1 MGRKRYHAKGVLPE
15 TENIILGLP
24 ELADKDTRSKPSSPF
39 GRFHRAARRTESP
52 IMSRRSDYTNILSRR
67 RYDRNPGEYRARS
80 PCRYH
85 QGRTTLMRLDFG
97 DTKIFIRPGTTD
109 MRKAING
116 LTSMAE
122 TAMGMSP
129 FSGALFLFC
138 GKTRKLIKAFYWE
151 RNGFCLWQ
159 KRLERDRFPWPDTEE
174 GVKELNTEEI
184 AMLLDGIDFFH
195 AHRRISFEKA
205 G

>member
-1 MGRKRYHAKGVLPE
+1 MK
-15 TENIILGLP
+15 
-24 ELADKDTRSKPSSPF
+24 
-39 GRFHRAARRTESP
+39 
-52 IMSRRSDYTNILSRR
+52 
-67 RYDRNPGEYRARS
+67 
-80 PCRYH
+80 
-85 QGRTTLMRLDFG
+85 LDFS
-97 DTKIFIRPGTTD
+97 DTKIFVRPGTTD

-174 GVKELNTEEI
+174 GVRELSTEEI

-195 AHRRISFEKA
+195 AHQRISFEKA